1 MTDRMAFPNVEEN
14 HNLLLKPAR
23 PNYTLFSLLYA
34 LKDEEKSQ
42 LCICIMY
49 QIITVIPSQSPFF

>member
-1 MTDRMAFPNVEEN
+1 MTDRMAFPKVEEN
-14 HNLLLKPAR
+14 NNLLLKPAR
-23 PNYTLFSLLYA
+23 PNYTGFSLLCA
-34 LKDEEKSQ
+34 LKCEEESQ